1 MRSYDVVVVGAG
13 LIGGSIALRLAQEH
27 LRVALFDRQEPAR
40 EASWAAAGML
50 SPAPDSLADV
60 PLIPFSRAS
69 LALYPD
75 FVTEVEDLSGQRVHY
90 RSEGTI
96 EALFSGDAERKL
108 STLIALHHGLGLPTE
123 PLPLDEA
130 RKLEPALGRE
140 VRAAALLP
148 FEGSVDNRALT
159 EAVLAAGVAEGV
171 ELCAHANVVRLAS
184 DAERCTGVIVR
195 EGAAAPRPGTKRH
208 NTHRPGTVRRDAVR
222 RDAGPPD
229 TGHHNTV
236 RSGAEETIA
245 AGHVVL
251 AAGAFSAKIAGVSP
265 PVTTRPIR
273 GQMVALRCAG
283 LQLRRVLRSE
293 RGYLVPR
300 DDNTTQ
306 RVVAGSTLEDADFEK
321 RVTPAGL
328 ERILSAAQ
336 ELVPALSDAEIVETW
351 CGLRPDTPDHLPI
364 LGPAE
369 LRHLTVATGH
379 YRNGILLAPITAK
392 LVREWITES
401 RVSMDW
407 EIFSPLRFSSGQT
420 FDKS

>member
-13 LIGGSIALRLAQEH
+13 IIGGSIALRLAQEH
-27 LRVALFDRQEPAR
+27 LRVALFDRQEPGR

-75 FVTEVEDLSGQRVHY
+75 FIAEVEELSGRCVHY
-90 RSEGTI
+90 RAEGTI

-140 VRAAALLP
+140 MRAAALLP
-148 FEGSVDNRALT
+148 FESSVDNRALT
-159 EAVLAAGVAEGV
+159 EAVLAASAAEGV
-171 ELCAHANVVRLAS
+171 ELCAHTDVVRLVS
-184 DAERCTGVIVR
+184 DGGRCTGVVVR
-195 EGAAAPRPGTKRH
+195 EVAAARRPDAE
-208 NTHRPGTVRRDAVR
+208 RPDPGQRDTA
-222 RDAGPPD
+222 
-229 TGHHNTV
+229 

-245 AGHVVL
+245 AEHVVL
-251 AAGAFSAKIAGVSP
+251 AAGAFSRTIAGVSP
-265 PVTTRPIR
+265 PVTTRPVR

-283 LQLRRVLRSE
+283 VHLRRVLRSE

-300 DDNTTQ
+300 DNNPAQ
-306 RVVAGSTLEDADFEK
+306 RLVAGSTLEDADFEK

-364 LGPAE
+364 LGPAG
-369 LRHLTVATGH
+369 LSHLTVATGH

-401 RVSMDW
+401 QVSMDW
-407 EIFSPLRFSSGQT
+407 EIFSPLRFSSAPPPEE
-420 FDKS
+420 S

>member
-75 FVTEVEDLSGQRVHY
+75 FVTELEELSGQRVHY

-148 FEGSVDNRALT
+148 FESSVDNRALT
-159 EAVLAAGVAEGV
+159 EAVLAAGVAQGV
-171 ELCAHANVVRLAS
+171 ELCAHAEVVRLAS
-184 DAERCTGVIVR
+184 DAERCTGVTVR
-195 EGAAAPRPGTKRH
+195 EGAAAL
-208 NTHRPGTVRRDAVR
+208 RPGTVRRDTVR
-222 RDAGPPD
+222 RGADPPG
-229 TGHHNTV
+229 TGHPAV
-236 RSGAEETIA
+236 RSGAEETVA

-251 AAGAFSAKIAGVSP
+251 AAGAFSQKIAGVSP
-265 PVTTRPIR
+265 PVATRPVR
-273 GQMVALRCAG
+273 GQMVALRCTG
-283 LQLRRVLRSE
+283 IQLRRVLRSE

-306 RVVAGSTLEDADFEK
+306 RIVAGSTLEDADFEK
-321 RVTPAGL
+321 RVTPAGP

-420 FDKS
+420 FAKS